1 MRDKIEKEYI
11 RACTKNKST
20 YSTHYSVDNIVTKT
34 HFEQNMEKSK
44 IVSKEDDIVLYTHN
58 DTYKNLSK
66 MLNQKLHETD
76 PRSEISKD
84 SEENMCIDKAP
95 YKNYEIH
102 CFCND
107 KPTLVTNNTQFKTK
121 NTKC

>member
-1 MRDKIEKEYI
+1 M
-11 RACTKNKST
+11 
-20 YSTHYSVDNIVTKT
+20 TKT
-34 HFEQNMEKSK
+34 HFEQNMEKSTR
-44 IVSKEDDIVLYTHN
+44 VSKEDDIVLFTHN

-84 SEENMCIDKAP
+84 SEENMCIHKAP

-102 CFCND
+102 CFGND

-121 NTKC
+121 NTKFGVDEFRNKLLNIVIPYVC